1 MQPSRFAFLGP
12 EGTFTEAALLALPEA
27 AAAERVPEAT
37 VGAAMAAVRSR
48 QVDAAVVAF
57 ENSVEGSVP
66 VTLDELAY
74 GEPLVIA
81 REIVLPVNFSFVARS
96 ALPLSEVRTV
106 AAHPHAEAQCRGWL
120 RATVPDAT
128 VSLVGSNAAAAVA
141 VEKGEFDA
149 AITSPIAA
157 TRYGLTELATEV
169 ADTAAALTRFILV
182 APPDRLPA
190 PTGADKTSIV
200 AFIRD
205 NHTGALLEVLTE
217 FATRG
222 VNLTRIESRPTKDLL
237 GKYCFFF
244 DCEGHIADA
253 RVGDA
258 LAALHRI
265 CADVRFLGSYARVE
279 GGSRPLPPGRSDA
292 DFAESQQWLAK
303 IRRGGGA

>member
-1 MQPSRFAFLGP
+1 MKSRLAFLGP
-12 EGTFTEAALLALPEA
+12 EGTFTEAALRTLPESVD
-27 AAAERVPEAT
+27 AELLPQPSVP
-37 VGAAMAAVRSR
+37 AAMAAVRSGAA
-48 QVDAAVVAF
+48 DGAVVAF

-66 VTLDELAY
+66 STLDELAY
-74 GEPLVIA
+74 GDPLVVV
-81 REIVLPVNFSFVARS
+81 REIVLPVNFSFVARDGL
-96 ALPLSEVRTV
+96 ALDAVRTV

-120 RATVPDAT
+120 RDTVPAAEI
-128 VSLVGSNAAAAVA
+128 SLVGSNAAAAVA
-141 VEKGEFDA
+141 VSEGAYDA

-157 TRYGLTELATEV
+157 AHYRLHELATEV
-169 ADTAAALTRFILV
+169 ADTAGALTRFVLV
-182 APPDRLPA
+182 ARPDRLPD
-190 PTGADKTSIV
+190 PTGSDKTSLV

-237 GKYCFFF
+237 GKYCFSL

-265 CADVRFLGSYARVE
+265 CADVRFLGSYPRAE
-279 GGSRPLPPGRSDA
+279 GDGKPLPPGRSDV
-292 DFAESQQWLAK
+292 DFADAADWLAAH
-303 IRRGGGA
+303 RSGRFT